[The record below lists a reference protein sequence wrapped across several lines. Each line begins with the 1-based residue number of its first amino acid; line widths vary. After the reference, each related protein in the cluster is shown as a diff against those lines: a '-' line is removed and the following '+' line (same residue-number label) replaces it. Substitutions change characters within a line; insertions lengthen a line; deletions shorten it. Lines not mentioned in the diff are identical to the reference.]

1 MASLRTSSVSN
12 RALNIVQNDAMDI
25 IYLLDSGIRRILTSC
40 CGWGRRSI
48 ARIRCVSL
56 DYIRLYE
63 GVLLHE
69 EGASSL

>member
-1 MASLRTSSVSN
+1 
-12 RALNIVQNDAMDI
+12 MDI
-25 IYLLDSGIRRILTSC
+25 IYLLDGGIRRILTNC

-48 ARIRCVSL
+48 ARIRRVSL
-56 DYIRLYE
+56 DYIRLNE

>member
-1 MASLRTSSVSN
+1 
-12 RALNIVQNDAMDI
+12 MDI
-25 IYLLDSGIRRILTSC
+25 IYLLDGGIRRILTSC

-48 ARIRCVSL
+48 ARISRVSL